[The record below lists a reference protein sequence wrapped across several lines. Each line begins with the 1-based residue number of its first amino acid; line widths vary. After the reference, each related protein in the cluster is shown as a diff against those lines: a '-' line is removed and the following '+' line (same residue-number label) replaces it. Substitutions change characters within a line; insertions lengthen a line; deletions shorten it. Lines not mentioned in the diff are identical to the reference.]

1 MMKTIKDTFPNL
13 NWADLPKAAFGGRIV
28 CIQTEVEANKAV
40 DYLMMQSRVGVDTE
54 TRPSFVSGRVYKV
67 ALVQVSTLDIC
78 FLFRFE
84 LHRLSG
90 FPETFL
96 GRRPGGEDRPFAER

>member
-1 MMKTIKDTFPNL
+1 MMKTIKDTFPKSEL
-13 NWADLPKAAFGGRIV
+13 ADLPKAAFGGRIV

-78 FLFRFE
+78 FLFRLNCFFCF
-84 LHRLSG
+84 RLS
-90 FPETFL
+90 PQYISSCSC
-96 GRRPGGEDRPFAER
+96 PCAS